1 MRQKKTLASWPTFM
15 KWSWSLSLDKW
26 ELQTDYLPCVPL
38 YSHGDLRLIRDLCI
52 LLEDG
57 TANMRTLSTI
67 LYIWFF
73 KLSGSQ
79 RVSVLDHSI
88 SSTWE
93 LARYEH
99 SSAPPRPTESEILG
113 RESRSPCCEPSTQ
126 FWHTCKFEDHCTI
139 WTSNKKKSG
148 KALRKMSAV
157 KGLTDVYAQDRADL
171 FSAILKTFQKLKK

>member
-1 MRQKKTLASWPTFM
+1 M
-15 KWSWSLSLDKW
+15 KWSWPLSLDEW
-26 ELQTDYLPCVPL
+26 DLQIDYLPFVPL
-38 YSHGDLRLIRDLCI
+38 YSHGDLYLIRDLCI

-73 KLSGSQ
+73 KLSDSE
-79 RVSVLDHSI
+79 RVSVLDHRI

-93 LARYEH
+93 LARYEN
-99 SSAPPRPTESEILG
+99 SPAPPRATESGILG

-126 FWHTCKFEDHCTI
+126 FWCTCKFEDRCTI
-139 WTSNKKKSG
+139 WTSKKKSG
-148 KALRKMSAV
+148 KELRKMSAV

-171 FSAILKTFQKLKK
+171 FSAILKSF